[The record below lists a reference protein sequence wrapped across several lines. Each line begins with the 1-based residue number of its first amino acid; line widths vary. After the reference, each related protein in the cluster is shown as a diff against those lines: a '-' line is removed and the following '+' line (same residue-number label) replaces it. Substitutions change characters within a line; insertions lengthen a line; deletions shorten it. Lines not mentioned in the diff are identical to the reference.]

1 VVTELLTCS
10 KLTDSQYRG
19 VLSLLYK
26 SGDRE
31 MLRNWRPI
39 TLLNIDYKL
48 ISKCFS
54 ERLKSVLPNIIHTDQ
69 KGYVKG
75 RYIHEANRHIQD
87 IINYVDENN
96 HEGVVVYLDQTKA
109 FDRVEWYWI
118 DKCLEKFNFSDNVR
132 KNSTKTKR
140 VFVRIFPNVKVD

>member
-1 VVTELLTCS
+1 MTELLTCS

-39 TLLNIDYKL
+39 TLLIIDYKL

-75 RYIHEANRHIQD
+75 GIYMKPTD
-87 IINYVDENN
+87 IFKI
-96 HEGVVVYLDQTKA
+96 L
-109 FDRVEWYWI
+109 
-118 DKCLEKFNFSDNVR
+118 
-132 KNSTKTKR
+132 
-140 VFVRIFPNVKVD
+140 